1 MLRYERSEEIL
12 NLLREKQQMTVS
24 ELCKILFT
32 SESSIRRDLARLEE
46 KGLVK
51 RHYGGVELLRTTS
64 IIPFSARSHHNI
76 EAKQKIAAKAAE
88 LVSTGDIVFLDQSSS
103 ALFLAAELE
112 QKSGI
117 TIVTNNTEILSLLS
131 ASRLDVF
138 SSGGILSTDNRNCLM
153 GEDAHTI
160 FNRMRAD
167 LVFFSAK
174 ALSDEGQI
182 YDCNRSEVCIRQT
195 MLDNAEKKVFLC
207 DSEKIFKTSGFLQCD
222 LSDIDIIISEK
233 AIPLIYQNKYNNLTV
248 L

>member
-88 LVSTGDIVFLDQSSS
+88 LVNTGDIVFLDQSSS

-153 GEDAHTI
+153 GEDAHAI
-160 FNRMRAD
+160 FNKMRAD

-174 ALSDEGQI
+174 ALSQEGKI

-207 DSEKIFKTSGFLQCD
+207 DSEKIGNSAGFLQCD
-222 LSDIDIIISEK
+222 LTDVDFIVSEK
-233 AIPLIYQNKYNNLTV
+233 SVPGRYTTDFKNLKV
-248 L
+248 I